1 MHGMKEG
8 LKGEGGEEIKRTG
21 MGGGASERV
30 KWWSERGKERE
41 NERQQWGRG

>member
-21 MGGGASERV
+21 TGGGVSERAREGG
-30 KWWSERGKERE
+30 SE
-41 NERQQWGRG
+41 